1 MWLFDY
7 HSGDGHMA
15 KQNPGGALMG
25 CGCLT
30 MLLGLF
36 FIFVVPFILV
46 AVFLVVAAA
55 STPAP

>member
-1 MWLFDY
+1 M
-7 HSGDGHMA
+7 S
-15 KQNPGGALMG
+15 KQNPGVAMMG
-25 CGCLT
+25 CGCMT

-46 AVFLVVAAA
+46 AVFLVIAAA